1 MKSIRARLLLWLL
14 ATLAVAALVMGS
26 LTYRSVLAQ
35 TEALF
40 DYQLRQMALSLRDQ
54 GAIAPGQAGALAD
67 EQLDFVVQIWT
78 VDGRGLYASRP
89 HSSLP
94 ERASLGF
101 ADITAQG
108 QTWRT
113 FGVATRD
120 RVIQVAQPR
129 QIRRQLAAD
138 AALHSVAP
146 LLFAA
151 PVLALMVGWL
161 AAATLA
167 PLQRLAQG
175 LRERDEQSLQPLA
188 TSGLPVEVAPLVAA
202 LNGLLGRLGESL
214 DTQRAFVSDAA
225 HELRSPLTALSLQLQ
240 LLQRAPDEAARAA
253 AIESLRAGIERAGRL
268 VEQLLTLARSEPGAA
283 LAMVDGLDLAELVRA
298 AVADTV
304 PLARARGTSIELFA
318 PAPLA
323 PRVQVKAQA
332 QVQVQAPVQVRGDAA
347 ALTMLARNLAD
358 NAVRHAPRGAR
369 VELRVFLDA
378 GVPTLQVD
386 DAGPGIAPEER
397 ERVFDRFYRRASD
410 DAAGTGLGLAIV
422 RSVAARHNASVVLT
436 ASPLGGLRSTVRFD
450 PGAAP
455 RSTGGAAAASAG
467 NATPAGSSVAA
478 PAAAPVAKAVP
489 TLAGAVPTGITSNQD
504 TIHRGDS

>member
-1 MKSIRARLLLWLL
+1 MNSIRARLLLWLL
-14 ATLAVAALVMGS
+14 ATLAVAALVMGG

-67 EQLDFVVQIWT
+67 EQLDFVVQIWS

-108 QTWRT
+108 ETWRT

-175 LRERDEQSLQPLA
+175 LRERDEQSFQPLA
-188 TSGLPVEVAPLVAA
+188 TSDLPVEVAPLVAA
-202 LNGLLGRLGESL
+202 LNGLLGRLGASL

-240 LLQRAPDEAARAA
+240 LLQRAPDEAARVA

-268 VEQLLTLARSEPGAA
+268 VEQLLSLARSEPGAA

-298 AVADTV
+298 AVTETV
-304 PLARARGTSIELFA
+304 PLARARGTAIELFA
-318 PAPLA
+318 PAPLG
-323 PRVQVKAQA
+323 Q
-332 QVQVQAPVQVRGDAA
+332 PVQVRGEAA

-369 VELRVFLDA
+369 VELRVFMDA

-422 RSVAARHNASVVLT
+422 RSVAARHNASVVLA
-436 ASPLGGLRSTVRFD
+436 ASPLGGLRATVRFE
-450 PGAAP
+450 PGRA
-455 RSTGGAAAASAG
+455 GGPGEPSAG
-467 NATPAGSSVAA
+467 K
-478 PAAAPVAKAVP
+478 AAPVAGGVP
-489 TLAGAVPTGITSNQD
+489 TLAGVAPTGITLNQD

>member
-14 ATLAVAALVMGS
+14 ATLAVAALVMGG

-113 FGVATRD
+113 FGVATRE

-151 PVLALMVGWL
+151 PVLALMVWWL

-175 LRERDEQSLQPLA
+175 LRERDEQSVQPLA

-202 LNGLLGRLGESL
+202 LNGLLGRLGASL

-298 AVADTV
+298 AIADTV
-304 PLARARGTSIELFA
+304 PLARSRGTSIELFA
-318 PAPLA
+318 PGPMAH
-323 PRVQVKAQA
+323 
-332 QVQVQAPVQVRGDAA
+332 PVQVRGEAA

-369 VELRVFLDA
+369 VELRVFTD
-378 GVPTLQVD
+378 GGIPILQVD

-397 ERVFDRFYRRASD
+397 DRVFDRFYRRASD

-422 RSVAARHNASVVLT
+422 RSVAARHGASVLLA
-436 ASPLGGLRSTVRFD
+436 ASPLGGLRATVRFARD
-450 PGAAP
+450 
-455 RSTGGAAAASAG
+455 TAASGA
-467 NATPAGSSVAA
+467 S
-478 PAAAPVAKAVP
+478 AVP
-489 TLAGAVPTGITSNQD
+489 TLAGVTLTGAMLNQD